1 MYKAFKLSP
10 FAHSKILNQ
19 VCVRAYKYTMLMITN
34 TVILEALYF
43 NLVYK
48 NQFWEDTIFIEVF
61 INTNDVNNVAPGEI

>member
-43 NLVYK
+43 KFGAQKSILRRHYFYWSVHKYK
-48 NQFWEDTIFIEVF
+48 WR
-61 INTNDVNNVAPGEI
+61 